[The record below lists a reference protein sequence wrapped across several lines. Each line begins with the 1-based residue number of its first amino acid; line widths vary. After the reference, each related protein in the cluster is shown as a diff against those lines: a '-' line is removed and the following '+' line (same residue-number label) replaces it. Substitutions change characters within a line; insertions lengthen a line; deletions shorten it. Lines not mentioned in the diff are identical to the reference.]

1 MLASID
7 DTATLSTFALF
18 GVPFDRDNLSTEI
31 IGGRMKSLL
40 KKLVTAF
47 MAVFAYIFS
56 VIFWAGVSVLLAIEN
71 LFTRKHRR

>member
-1 MLASID
+1 
-7 DTATLSTFALF
+7 
-18 GVPFDRDNLSTEI
+18 
-31 IGGRMKSLL
+31 MKSVV

-47 MAVFAYIFS
+47 TAVFAYVFS

>member
-1 MLASID
+1 
-7 DTATLSTFALF
+7 
-18 GVPFDRDNLSTEI
+18 
-31 IGGRMKSLL
+31 MKPIL

-47 MAVFAYIFS
+47 MTVFAYVFS

>member
-1 MLASID
+1 
-7 DTATLSTFALF
+7 
-18 GVPFDRDNLSTEI
+18 
-31 IGGRMKSLL
+31 MKSVL

-47 MAVFAYIFS
+47 MAVFAYVFS